1 MGVMMEILAFI
12 DWLDDRLW
20 SYVAVPLVLIL
31 GLYLSYQYRFAQIRR
46 AGQVKARLQECY
58 SCEDDQSKRG
68 INPLYAFYITI
79 GGCIGV
85 ANIVAVCTA
94 ISMGGPGAL
103 FWMWVTAFF
112 GMIVKYAEVYLGVK
126 FRIPNAQGSYD
137 GGPIYYLKK
146 VFSSP
151 VPSAVFAAMLAIY
164 GTEVYMFKVVTDAFV
179 VHWDLPQYMV
189 IAGLLVLVFA
199 AVGGGGHRIG
209 QVCSLMMPVFILVYC
224 AMGVWVLGN
233 HAQDIP
239 GVLFMVVRS
248 AFTGHAAVGGFA
260 GGSILMAMSQGMKRA
275 CYTADIG
282 VGYAGVVCSETQDS
296 DPTKQADLSLLGV
309 FLDTFVVCTMSVL
322 LVLVTGVWTQGLP
335 ESQWVMAALGMY
347 FPYMEIFMPIFI
359 FLLGYTTII
368 AYFHVGH
375 KCMRYLFPKMGG
387 MLYYVYAIGAF
398 ILFSFAD
405 QSQALLLMSFCGVGM
420 LLLNLYA
427 IIYLYDEVEL

>member
-1 MGVMMEILAFI
+1 MEIIGFI
-12 DWLDDRLW
+12 EWLDDSVW
-20 SYVAVPLVLIL
+20 SYVAVPLVIIL
-31 GLYLSYQYRFAQIRR
+31 GLYLTYQYRFAQLRR
-46 AGQVKARLQECY
+46 SRRIKSRLLECY
-58 SCEDDQSKRG
+58 QCEDDQTKRG

-126 FRIPNAQGSYD
+126 FRIPNDQGSYD

-146 VFSSP
+146 VFTSNI
-151 VPSAVFAAMLAIY
+151 PSVVFAVMLAIY
-164 GTEVYMFKVVTDAFV
+164 GTEVYMFKVVTDSFV
-179 VHWDLPQYMV
+179 AHWDLPQYMV
-189 IAGLLVLVFA
+189 IMGLLVLVLA

-224 AMGVWVLGN
+224 VMGLWVLGN
-233 HAQDIP
+233 HLSEIP
-239 GVLFMVVRS
+239 GVLLMVVRS
-248 AFTGHAAVGGFA
+248 AFTGHAAVGGFT
-260 GGSILMAMSQGMKRA
+260 GGTVLMAMSQGMKRA

-282 VGYAGVVCSETQDS
+282 VGYAGVVCAETQDS

-335 ESQWVMAALGMY
+335 EADWVMTALSMY

-359 FLLGYTTII
+359 FLLGYSTII

-375 KCMRYLFPKMGG
+375 KCMRYLFPVVGG
-387 MLYYVYAIGAF
+387 PLYYVYAVAAF
-398 ILFSFAD
+398 IIFSFAN
-405 QSQALLLMSFCGVGM
+405 QLQALLLMSFCGVGM

-427 IIYLYDEVEL
+427 IICLYDEVEL